1 MKFRHDINGLRA
13 IAVLPVI
20 FFHAG
25 VSGFSGGF
33 LWVDVFFVISG
44 FLITANIIKS
54 QKGGDF
60 SLLSFYDKRARRIL
74 PPLILTLLLTTILS
88 FVFML
93 PYDLK
98 NFGQSLVST
107 SIGANNVLLYLTSGY
122 WSLASEFKPLYH
134 TWSLGVEEQY
144 YFIIPVIFILLLKK
158 QKLLKTTVIL
168 FFVISFLSSYIIEN
182 KEFNFLMII
191 TRFWELCAGSL
202 LAMYMSERVTI
213 KSDMLSTIGLF
224 LILFSYYN
232 PYILSNNSAIIN
244 LAPVLGA
251 LMVIAFTTSNSLIYK
266 SLSSKLIIIIGLSS
280 YSIYLLHQP
289 ILSFLRLATETH
301 VEVYKQL
308 MWTLLAIPLGY
319 LSWRFVESPF
329 RNKNIVSNK
338 VFYSLIVFSFVSF
351 ISLGLYLNK
360 SYGMHQYYV
369 FSKYSY
375 GINPQAYADRPYSLA
390 KNNFE
395 SDSKKMLIIGN
406 SFARDFYNALEEND
420 ATNGYEVIYLSNYN
434 KDINLSRNLLRHAD
448 VTFLV
453 SSSGMANRKISPEI
467 LKTSAIEKKIE
478 MDNYS
483 NGNYFYIGTKNF
495 VFNNNFINQIDW
507 DSSKNYMVDINKSNI
522 EADKIES
529 TIFTDNYISL
539 LTLFR
544 ENNKTRIFTDD
555 HRFISFDTNHITK
568 DGALFL
574 GKHVLKTT
582 KLKSIM
588 LQLALVLIDVLQF
601 RLEYV

>member
-33 LWVDVFFVISG
+33 LGVDVFFVISG

-467 LKTSAIEKKIE
+467 LKTSAIEKKNE
-478 MDNYS
+478 MDHYS

-495 VFNNNFINQIDW
+495 GFNNNFIKQIDW

-582 KLKSIM
+582 KLKSII
-588 LQLALVLIDVLQF
+588 L
-601 RLEYV
+601 